1 MRRRS
6 SRRYP
11 RWVYPRSA
19 TGAILYVL
27 RRVPGLRPV
36 AMIVV
41 ALIGV
46 LSFRQSPPFVVVAV
60 PYDRG
65 LYDHWI
71 DADGDCQDSRTELL
85 IARSEMP
92 TQLSPD
98 GCHVV
103 AGRWHDGYS
112 DTILTDPKSLDIDH
126 RIPLA
131 EAHRSGAD
139 HWTAAQRRHFANAIQ
154 DPDSLVITSASTNR
168 SKADGDPASWLPL
181 GAGKTCDY
189 IATWIRTKQRWQL
202 AMDPIES
209 VWVKTLNRWC
219 S

>member
-1 MRRRS
+1 MRRRFP
-6 SRRYP
+6 RY
-11 RWVYPRSA
+11 YPRSS
-19 TGAILYVL
+19 TGAVLYLL

-36 AMIVV
+36 AIFAAIV
-41 ALIGV
+41 IGV

-60 PYDRG
+60 PYDRA

-85 IARSEMP
+85 ILKSETP
-92 TQLSPD
+92 VQLSAD
-98 GCHVV
+98 GCHVI
-103 AGRWHDGYS
+103 AGRWHDGYNH
-112 DTILTDPKSLDIDH
+112 TVLTNPKDIDIDH

-139 HWTAAQRRHFANAIQ
+139 RWTAAQRRNFANAYQ
-154 DPDSLVITSASTNR
+154 DQDSLVITSASTNR

-181 GAGKTCDY
+181 GAGRTCDY
-189 IATWIRTKQRWQL
+189 IAAWIRTKQRWQL
-202 AMDPIES
+202 TMDPIES

-219 S
+219 F